1 MRGSTLNYTGFGLIK
16 KSYVRGIGNDGWMTI
31 AVPADEGRGN
41 QEPLKNFKWRIGI
54 MKANNEGNN
63 SVALDRSGRKKEG

>member
-1 MRGSTLNYTGFGLIK
+1 
-16 KSYVRGIGNDGWMTI
+16 MTI
-31 AVPADEGRGN
+31 AVPVDEGLGN

-54 MKANNEGNN
+54 MKANNEENN